1 MKSPQVLAAKLA
13 QQWHSADWRE
23 RQLLGGGTAWPLT
36 LSIGQPDPA
45 VFLND
50 ATALRN
56 HLQQWR
62 ASMRT
67 NPPPRRPTRSPRLRR
82 HLESA
87 PEGRAATSQR
97 VARCPPE
104 PRPISRD
111 GRVYTLAPTQ
121 GGNQLHGGPDGFDK
135 RRWRIVEQSA
145 EHVLLA
151 IDSPDGDQGFPG
163 NLEATVCYR
172 LQDGARVA
180 MEYSAKVDA
189 PCPVNLTNH
198 AYFNLDGAPTDVRG
212 HTLQIRAQHYLPID
226 DGLIPLG
233 ALAEVAGSSF
243 DFMQPKTIAR
253 DFLADAQQRIAAGYD
268 HAYLL
273 DDDCRDCAEVASTL
287 VSGDG
292 ALAMDLYTSKPAL
305 QFYSGNHLAGIPARE
320 GVYAA
325 NQGLALETQFLPDS
339 PNHPEWPQTD
349 CWLQPGQTYRQT
361 TVLAFR
367 AL

>member
-1 MKSPQVLAAKLA
+1 MTSPLPLCPDGQPPRLIELAHPSGVRLTLM
-13 QQWHSADWRE
+13 DWGATWLSCEVTAAGAPRE
-23 RQLLGGGTAWPLT
+23 VLLGCGDLADYFRQTAYLGAT
-36 LSIGQPDPA
+36 VGRYANRIGK
-45 VFLND
+45 
-50 ATALRN
+50 
-56 HLQQWR
+56 
-62 ASMRT
+62 
-67 NPPPRRPTRSPRLRR
+67 
-82 HLESA
+82 
-87 PEGRAATSQR
+87 
-97 VARCPPE
+97 ARFA
-104 PRPISRD
+104 RD
-111 GRVYTLAPTQ
+111 GKVYALAPTQ
-121 GGNQLHGGPDGFDK
+121 GGNQLHGGPQGFDK

-172 LQDGARVA
+172 LQDGARIA
-180 MEYSAKVDA
+180 MEYAAKVDA

-233 ALAEVAGSSF
+233 GLAEVAGTSF
-243 DFMQPKTIAR
+243 DFTQAKTVAR

-273 DDDCRDCAEVASTL
+273 DDDCRDCARAAATL

-339 PNHPEWPQTD
+339 PNHPEWPQGD
-349 CWLQPGQTYRQT
+349 CWLLPGQAYRQT

-367 AL
+367 AP

>member
-1 MKSPQVLAAKLA
+1 MTSSLPLCPDGQPPRLIELAHPSGVRLTLM
-13 QQWHSADWRE
+13 DWGATWLSCEVAVAGAPRE
-23 RQLLGGGTAWPLT
+23 VLLGCGDLADYFRQTAFLGAT
-36 LSIGQPDPA
+36 VGRYANRIGK
-45 VFLND
+45 
-50 ATALRN
+50 
-56 HLQQWR
+56 
-62 ASMRT
+62 
-67 NPPPRRPTRSPRLRR
+67 
-82 HLESA
+82 
-87 PEGRAATSQR
+87 
-97 VARCPPE
+97 ARFA
-104 PRPISRD
+104 RD
-111 GRVYTLAPTQ
+111 GRAYSLAPTQ
-121 GGNQLHGGPDGFDK
+121 GGNQLHGGPQGFDK

-151 IDSPDGDQGFPG
+151 IESPDGDQGFPG

-172 LQDGARVA
+172 LQDGARIS
-180 MEYSAKVDA
+180 MEYGAKVDA

-198 AYFNLDGAPTDVRG
+198 AYFNLDGAPTDVRA
-212 HTLQIRAQHYLPID
+212 HTLQIRAHHYLPID

-233 ALAEVAGSSF
+233 GLDGVAGTSF
-243 DFMQPKTIAR
+243 DFTQAKTIAR
-253 DFLADAQQRIAAGYD
+253 DFLTDAQQRIAAGYD

-273 DDDCRDCAEVASTL
+273 DDDCRECTKPAATL

-305 QFYSGNHLAGIPARE
+305 QFYSGNHLAGIPARD

-325 NQGLALETQFLPDS
+325 HQGLALETQFLPDS
-339 PNHPEWPQTD
+339 PNHPEWPQAD